1 MSQRPTPVR
10 RVLAT
15 SPFDRSPKIDTTV
28 YDLGDWVSH
37 DRHGL
42 GRVVGGEPGV
52 NVIADFRG
60 GNVVRVAL
68 PSTMLSKLD
77 SAEDAPEDDAAPAP
91 SPAPAPEVPS
101 AER

>member
-10 RVLAT
+10 RILPT
-15 SPFDRSPKIDTTV
+15 SPFDRSPAVDSTV
-28 YDLGDWVSH
+28 YELGDWVSH

-42 GRVVGGEPGV
+42 GKVVGGEPGV

-77 SAEDAPEDDAAPAP
+77 PAEASADLPED
-91 SPAPAPEVPS
+91 E
-101 AER
+101 